1 MPVIGLTRTII
12 QGGLEVITW
21 ANMANGDTGD
31 PVLILGQAGAVGCLQ
46 AEGSFGGGTLT
57 LQGSN
62 IAGGAGAYRNVKDG
76 AGNGLSL
83 TAPDMED
90 FSTAAAYISPALAGG
105 SAGSVTVSV
114 VVRW

>member
-1 MPVIGLTRTII
+1 MPVISVTRTTI
-12 QGGLEVITW
+12 QGGIEIITW
-21 ANMANGDTGD
+21 PAMANGDTGE
-31 PVLILGQAGAVGCLQ
+31 PVLVLGKAGAIGSLQ
-46 AEGSFGGGTLT
+46 AEGTFGGGTLT

-62 IAGGAGAYRNVKDG
+62 IEGGAGAYRNVKDG

-90 FSTAAAYISPALAGG
+90 FSTAAAYLSPALAGG
-105 SAGSVTVSV
+105 SAGAVTVSV